1 MMNKVV
7 VEFIIVMG
15 KNAILLADKLFRS
28 LHGNSI
34 VIGIQSPI
42 YNLANFVK
50 YIEPKVIDEKD
61 EL

>member
-7 VEFIIVMG
+7 VDFIIVMG
-15 KNAILLADKLFRS
+15 KNAILLADKLSTS
-28 LHGNSI
+28 LHGHPI

-50 YIEPKVIDEKD
+50 YTEPKVIDERD